1 MLGVGQALAQLL
13 CSPPVALEVL
23 DVLVLDGID
32 FALRRPLAEE
42 RADEELRENVKRLCK
57 MVWRDVKMV
66 IGVFGGGVG
75 VRGSAALRE
84 EVQLSVPIQGHMQH
98 MRLKRQ

>member
-66 IGVFGGGVG
+66 ICVFGGGVG